1 VPGLTIAQITDG
13 TSVTALAVEAGTAV
27 EWTKPADVP
36 FDPKKELPKLG
47 GHFDGEFNLLLCD
60 GTVMAVRK
68 DFHAETMKCVIQRN
82 DGTVVSLEL
91 LQK

>member
-1 VPGLTIAQITDG
+1 VDITDG
-13 TSVTALAVEAGTAV
+13 SSVTALAVEAGTAV
-27 EWTKPADVP
+27 EWTKPADIQ
-36 FDPKKELPKLG
+36 FDPKKDLPKLG

-60 GTVMAVRK
+60 GSVTAVRK
-68 DFHAETMKCVIQRN
+68 DYHAETMKCVIQKG